1 MRTVDG
7 EPIPRSVPTP
17 GAQYVKSLG
26 GSVWL
31 GAVVIVAERGV
42 ADFDLCSFESHVPRV
57 SDVVERDLSFIS
69 IILSCPNSSGV
80 ARTRPPT
87 VLGQFGARHRIRG
100 PLLGRFS
107 AHILTLQA
115 TFTAPLADLGIQSG
129 RELYLRTPLR
139 HFGVQSC
146 DIFRCKKG
154 VLRRVAEKQSHAG
167 RRVAPSSARA
177 TDEKMF

>member
-17 GAQYVKSLG
+17 GVQYVKSLG

-57 SDVVERDLSFIS
+57 PDVVKRDLSFIS
-69 IILSCPNSSGV
+69 IILSSPNSSGV
-80 ARTRPPT
+80 ARARPPI

-100 PLLGRFS
+100 PLLGRFW

-115 TFTAPLADLGIQSG
+115 TFRAPLALGG
-129 RELYLRTPLR
+129 
-139 HFGVQSC
+139 
-146 DIFRCKKG
+146 
-154 VLRRVAEKQSHAG
+154 
-167 RRVAPSSARA
+167 
-177 TDEKMF
+177 